1 MATDSHLTLLT
12 QAGLPIEKFAAGEI
26 IFLEGSQGRKMY
38 VVYSGKVGIERRGE
52 TIEDLSAGDTFGEM
66 ALIDGAPRSATARAK
81 TDCEVAPITE
91 SAFLHLVHDTPIF
104 ALTIMHNLAD
114 RLRRANERR

>member
-1 MATDSHLTLLT
+1 
-12 QAGLPIEKFAAGEI
+12 
-26 IFLEGSQGRKMY
+26 MY